1 MESTERVRS
10 HFERDAQRFDAIYEE
25 EKKSAFAR
33 FVDRYVR
40 GVVVERLHLVRAL
53 APAKGAW
60 SVLDMGCGPGRFSV
74 DLAKRGAARVL
85 GVDIS
90 KEMLDLA
97 KRAAAAQN
105 VAERC
110 EFVLSSFRDLQVK
123 ETFDMSLGIGYFDY
137 LENPIE
143 DLQKM
148 AHFTKGHVLASF
160 PKRYEWRVPSR
171 KLRFMLTGGFVRF
184 YSKAE
189 ILRLFASIGVP
200 ADRLYLI
207 DLGRDYVAVA
217 RIV

>member
-25 EKKSAFAR
+25 QKKSAFAR
-33 FVDRYVR
+33 FVDRYIR

-53 APAKGAW
+53 APARGEW
-60 SVLDMGCGPGRFSV
+60 SVLDVGCGPGRFSV
-74 DLAKRGAARVL
+74 DLARRGAARVL

-97 KRAAAAQN
+97 MRAAASQN
-105 VAERC
+105 VSERC
-110 EFVLSSFRDLQVK
+110 EFVVSSFRDLQVK

-148 AHFTKGHVLASF
+148 AQFTKGHVIASF
-160 PKRYEWRVPSR
+160 PKRFEWRVPSR

-189 ILRLFASIGVP
+189 ILRLFALIGVP

>member
-10 HFERDAQRFDAIYEE
+10 HFEKDAQRFDAIYQD
-25 EKKSAFAR
+25 EKKSAFMH

-53 APAKGAW
+53 APAKGNW
-60 SVLDMGCGPGRFSV
+60 SVLDVGCGPGRFSV
-74 DLAKRGAARVL
+74 DLASRGASRVL

-97 KRAAAAQN
+97 NRAAAAQK
-105 VAERC
+105 VESRC
-110 EFVLSSFRDLQVK
+110 EFVVSSFKDLDVK

-143 DLQKM
+143 DLKKM
-148 AHFTKGHVLASF
+148 AQFTKGHVIASF
-160 PKRYEWRVPSR
+160 PKRMEWRVPVR
-171 KLRFMLTGGFVRF
+171 KVRFMLTGGFVRF

-189 ILRLFASIGVP
+189 VLDLFTSIGVP
-200 ADRLYLI
+200 ADHLYLI
-207 DLGRDYVAVA
+207 DLGRDYIAVA
-217 RIV
+217 RVV

>member
-10 HFERDAQRFDAIYEE
+10 HFEKDAQRFDAIYQD
-25 EKKSAFAR
+25 EKKSAFMR
-33 FVDRYVR
+33 FVDTYVR

-53 APAKGAW
+53 APAKGNW
-60 SVLDMGCGPGRFSV
+60 SVLDVGCGPGRFSV
-74 DLAKRGAARVL
+74 DLARRGASRVL

-97 KRAAAAQN
+97 NRAATAQS
-105 VAERC
+105 VQERC
-110 EFVLSSFRDLQVK
+110 EFVVSSFKDLQVK

-148 AHFTKGHVLASF
+148 AQYTKGHVIASF
-160 PKRYEWRVPSR
+160 PKRFEWRVPVR
-171 KLRFMLTGGFVRF
+171 KVRFMLTGGFVRF

-189 ILRLFASIGVP
+189 VLRLFESIGVP

-207 DLGRDYVAVA
+207 DLGRDYIAVA

>member
-10 HFERDAQRFDAIYEE
+10 HFEKDAQRFDAIYDDQ
-25 EKKSAFAR
+25 KKSAFMT

-53 APAKGAW
+53 APAKGNW
-60 SVLDMGCGPGRFSV
+60 SVLDVGCGPGRFSV
-74 DLAKRGAARVL
+74 DLARRGASRVL

-90 KEMLDLA
+90 QEMLDLA
-97 KRAAAAQN
+97 NRAASAQS
-105 VAERC
+105 VKERC
-110 EFVLSSFRDLQVK
+110 EFVVSSFKDLQVT

-148 AHFTKGHVLASF
+148 AQVTKGHVIASF
-160 PKRYEWRVPSR
+160 PKRMEWRVPVR
-171 KLRFMLTGGFVRF
+171 KVRFMLTGGFVRF
-184 YSKAE
+184 YSKSE
-189 ILRLFASIGVP
+189 VLQLFEKIGVP

-217 RIV
+217 RVV